1 MVEMKTTIQSVKGTR
16 EFYPEDMAV
25 RTWLYNIIREV
36 SESFGYEE
44 YEAPL
49 LEKLDLYAAKSG
61 DELVKKQSFVFQDR
75 GGEYVTLRPEL
86 TPSLARM
93 VAQKQKSL
101 IYPLRWWSY
110 GPFWRYE
117 RPQKGRAREFFQ
129 WNIDILGSDAPEA
142 DAEIIAACASFF
154 KKVGFSPQQV
164 QISVNNR
171 RLMGSVLDGLKI
183 SSEKR
188 MDVFHLVDRQEKMS
202 AKEWQE
208 YAFSIGLSSAQFEGL
223 QAALNDPALWEQS
236 EELGK
241 VFDAIKA
248 MGMQDYIRFDPK
260 IIRGLDYYTGTVFE
274 AIHLEEGGR
283 SILGGG
289 RYDNL
294 VADVGGEPL
303 GGVGFALGDVLMLI
317 LLENAGLLPKINPVP
332 ASVMVTVFDETS
344 MVVSQT
350 AAAEL
355 RQAGIHTICYPE
367 AIRLNKQLR
376 YADRL
381 GMRYVVILGPDE
393 VKKGQVTL
401 KDLSNGSQ
409 KTFDRKD
416 WVDRL
421 SKMLAVE

>member
-1 MVEMKTTIQSVKGTR
+1 MKTTIQSVKGTR
-16 EFYPEDMAV
+16 EFYPEEMAV
-25 RTWLYNIIREV
+25 RTWLYNVIREV
-36 SESFGYEE
+36 SESFGYQE
-44 YEAPL
+44 YEAPFI
-49 LEKLDLYAAKSG
+49 EKIELYAAKSG
-61 DELVKKQSFVFQDR
+61 EELVKEQSFVFQDR

-117 RPQKGRAREFFQ
+117 RPQKGRTREFFQ
-129 WNIDILGSDAPEA
+129 WNIDILGSDSPQA
-142 DAEIIAACASFF
+142 DAEIIVACASFF

-171 RLMGSVLDGLKI
+171 RLMGLLLDELKI
-183 SSEKR
+183 APEKR
-188 MDVFHLVDRQEKMS
+188 MDVFHLIDRK
-202 AKEWQE
+202 AKLRADEWQE
-208 YAFSIGLSSAQFEGL
+208 YALSIGLSSKQFDSL
-223 QAALNDPALWEQS
+223 QVALNDPNLWERS
-236 EELGK
+236 DELGE
-241 VFDAIKA
+241 VFDAVSA
-248 MGMQDYIRFDPK
+248 MGMNDYIRFDSK

-294 VADVGGEPL
+294 VADVGGDPL
-303 GGVGFALGDVLMLI
+303 GGVGFALGDVLVLI
-317 LLENAGLLPKINPVP
+317 LLENAGLLPKINPIP

-344 MVVSQT
+344 MVESL
-350 AAAEL
+350 AAATEL
-355 RQAGIHTICYPE
+355 RQAGIYTICYPE

-381 GMRYVVILGPDE
+381 GMHYVAILGPDE
-393 VKKGQVTL
+393 LKKGQITI
-401 KDLSNGSQ
+401 KDLSDGSQ
-409 KTFDRKD
+409 QTFERKG